1 LTINELIKI
10 ASRYPEWVTA
20 YFILPPLI
28 AWLIT
33 LLIRSTDSING
44 LTKIIFSSIIYAV
57 SIPGLLSI
65 LLVGYSLFIGGQSLL
80 QVNFL
85 IYFLP
90 VISMV
95 FSILLIKR
103 KVDLDILPGFDRL
116 SGLMSIMLITFIII
130 IIIYKTRI
138 FIGFISSFQSF
149 VVVGIILFIILKIAS
164 KKFLK

>member
-1 LTINELIKI
+1 
-10 ASRYPEWVTA
+10 
-20 YFILPPLI
+20 
-28 AWLIT
+28 
-33 LLIRSTDSING
+33 
-44 LTKIIFSSIIYAV
+44 
-57 SIPGLLSI
+57 
-65 LLVGYSLFIGGQSLL
+65 
-80 QVNFL
+80 
-85 IYFLP
+85 
-90 VISMV
+90 MV